1 MKIRAEINN
10 IKNKSTLES
19 FLEKINKIGKSL
31 RGRGGERLAKKKGGN

>member
-19 FLEKINKIGKSL
+19 LEKINKIGKSL
-31 RGRGGERLAKKKGGN
+31 RGRGGKRLTKKKGGN